1 MKLSKIVFICI
12 SIIVFTFGKVDSVSA
27 INEKSPVYMFGIVT
41 SFNDSVLYMS
51 QVQLVDSAYI
61 DKKTKFLYSREN
73 YSYQLKDYIKKA
85 GVENPTCITIYGF
98 NKNKVEKKYSKIRKK
113 YADKDKYII
122 KYLAADEFKFSP
134 IKPTELESTVEVE
147 ETPKGKKKDKT
158 KKKY

>member
-61 DKKTKFLYSREN
+61 D
-73 YSYQLKDYIKKA
+73 
-85 GVENPTCITIYGF
+85 PTCITIYGF

-134 IKPTELESTVEVE
+134 IKPTELETTVEVE

-158 KKKY
+158 KKKK